1 MSKSLSIRIC
11 EACGIKPRVIQDDKL
26 NDIVIYPDFKNN
38 NNNFVKLIEII
49 HNKIGLSDFLLLMR
63 YDTYSLKQKLLYL
76 IYELLIHRLG
86 YKIILITEIKKIIR
100 KTKWEV

>member
-1 MSKSLSIRIC
+1 MSKSLSRKIC
-11 EACGIKPRVIQDDKL
+11 ELCRIKPKIIQDYEL

-63 YDTYSLKQKLLYL
+63 YDSRLLKQEILYL
-76 IYELLIHRLG
+76 IYELLIHKLG
-86 YKIILITEIKKIIR
+86 YRIILVTEIKKIIR
-100 KTKWEV
+100 DTNWEV